1 MELIAKQ
8 GGMATTSNFKV
19 TFTDIDYGIK
29 TGRSDP
35 FAPVSPSELEGPDD
49 DLMTFFCDEA
59 QLPSLQIATGEIVGR
74 HMGRGTEYYA
84 TSKLNSD
91 FSLGF
96 MCDRQ
101 MSQYKFLVNW
111 YQRCLGMRNTS
122 RTITP
127 LSSQSSA
134 ANESLRVAYPSEYM
148 GTVKIAKTERRY
160 NDDQGYT
167 SLRYEMYKCFP
178 YAIDAVPLS
187 AGTSQLVKVNAQ
199 FYYRRFAFFNDPVD
213 FGINVSKE
221 DLRFNPTVIEQKF
234 EELGPPTA
242 PPPVS

>member
-1 MELIAKQ
+1 MELIVKQ

-19 TFTDIDYGIK
+19 TFTDIDLGVRV
-29 TGRSDP
+29 GRSDP
-35 FAPVSPSELEGPDD
+35 FSPFPDSEEYNE
-49 DLMTFFCDEA
+49 DLMSFFCDEA

-96 MCDRQ
+96 ICDRQ
-101 MSQYKFLVNW
+101 MSQYKFLVEW
-111 YQRCLGMRNTS
+111 YQRCLGMSNDARAIN
-122 RTITP
+122 P
-127 LSSQSSA
+127 VSSQRSQS
-134 ANESLRVAYPSEYM
+134 NESLRVAYPSSYM

-178 YAIDAVPLS
+178 YAIDAVPLAS
-187 AGTSQLVKVNAQ
+187 GTSQLVKVNAQ
-199 FYYRRFAFFNDPVD
+199 FYYRRWAFFNDPVD
-213 FGINVSKE
+213 FGINVPKE
-221 DLRFNPTVIEQKF
+221 DLRFNPTIIEQKF
-234 EELGPPTA
+234 NELGPPTA

>member
-1 MELIAKQ
+1 MPASIPNFMELIANQ

-19 TFTDIDYGIK
+19 TFTDIDFGIK
-29 TGRSDP
+29 IARTE
-35 FAPVSPSELEGPDD
+35 VQPSELETIDD
-49 DLMTFFCDEA
+49 DILSFFCDEA
-59 QLPSLQIATGEIVGR
+59 QLPSLQMATGEIVGR

-84 TSKLNSD
+84 SSKLNSD

-101 MSQYKFLVNW
+101 MSQYKFLVEW
-111 YQRCLGMRNTS
+111 YQRCLGMNNTT
-122 RTITP
+122 RATNP
-127 LSSQSSA
+127 LSSQRSQ

-199 FYYRRFAFFNDPVD
+199 FYYRRFNFFNDPVD
-213 FGINVSKE
+213 FGLNVPRE
-221 DLRFNPTVIEQKF
+221 DLRFNPPP
-234 EELGPPTA
+234 EE
-242 PPPVS
+242 

>member
-19 TFTDIDYGIK
+19 TFTDINFGIK
-29 TGRSDP
+29 IGRSDP
-35 FAPVSPSELEGPDD
+35 FAPVQSSELETIEDD
-49 DLMTFFCDEA
+49 VLSFFCDEA

-101 MSQYKFLVNW
+101 MSQYKFLVEW
-111 YQRCLGMRNTS
+111 YQRCLGMNNTTS
-122 RTITP
+122 GINP
-127 LSSQSSA
+127 VSSQRSQ

-213 FGINVSKE
+213 FGTNASLE
-221 DLRFNPTVIEQKF
+221 DLRFNP
-234 EELGPPTA
+234 PPE
-242 PPPVS
+242 S

>member
-1 MELIAKQ
+1 
-8 GGMATTSNFKV
+8 MATTSNFKV
-19 TFTDIDYGIK
+19 TFTDVNFGLI
-29 TGRSDP
+29 TGRTDP
-35 FAPVSPSELEGPDD
+35 TAPAQPSELETTDD
-49 DLMTFFCDEA
+49 DIMSFFCDEA

-74 HMGRGTEYYA
+74 HTGRGTEYYA

-101 MSQYKFLVNW
+101 MSQYKFLVRW
-111 YQRCLGMRNTS
+111 YQECLGMNNAS
-122 RTITP
+122 RTINP
-127 LSSQSSA
+127 VSSQRSQ
-134 ANESLRVAYPSEYM
+134 ANESLRVAYPSNYM

-199 FYYRRFAFFNDPVD
+199 FYYRRFAFFDDPVD
-213 FGINVSKE
+213 FGINVSRE
-221 DLRFNPTVIEQKF
+221 DLRFNPSPE
-234 EELGPPTA
+234 
-242 PPPVS
+242 